1 MLELSA
7 EQTNAKCWLYHPQSM
22 RCHISLEIFGRAKRV
37 RICRFKQMSLT
48 LQMNYCRL
56 IAIKK
61 LIVNH
66 PDTLDMPV
74 ADDISQNILG

>member
-1 MLELSA
+1 
-7 EQTNAKCWLYHPQSM
+7 
-22 RCHISLEIFGRAKRV
+22 
-37 RICRFKQMSLT
+37 
-48 LQMNYCRL
+48 MNPYQL

-74 ADDISQNILG
+74 ADDISPKI

>member
-1 MLELSA
+1 
-7 EQTNAKCWLYHPQSM
+7 
-22 RCHISLEIFGRAKRV
+22 
-37 RICRFKQMSLT
+37 MSLT